1 MCITSALF
9 CSLDKLNLESTLL
22 IWHVCS
28 WMLLW
33 HSECCPNPAQV
44 IHNNMNN
51 EQLVQMEQ
59 VIMKRSHGCADP
71 VCELC
76 WVMNGCHSWSK
87 TAWHH
92 RKHARC
98 CPLYR
103 CASFCSSNVLTSLS
117 QFPPSRYCSTC
128 HFPFTV
134 SGKRISGGKWA
145 DRCRHLCQLLVATW
159 SSEPAM
165 DGTVLMNAICYLN
178 IYFVGWHIV
187 LVLCCSF
194 LFLHC

>member
-1 MCITSALF
+1 MFVHGCFYDTVSVAQILLKLFIT
-9 CSLDKLNLESTLL
+9 
-22 IWHVCS
+22 IW
-28 WMLLW
+28 
-33 HSECCPNPAQV
+33 
-44 IHNNMNN
+44 IMNN
-51 EQLVQMEQ
+51 LF
-59 VIMKRSHGCADP
+59 KWNKLS
-71 VCELC
+71 
-76 WVMNGCHSWSK
+76 WNGLMVVPILSVSCVGLWMG
-87 TAWHH
+87 AIAGP
-92 RKHARC
+92 R
-98 CPLYR
+98 PLGTTGSMPDAAPSTGW